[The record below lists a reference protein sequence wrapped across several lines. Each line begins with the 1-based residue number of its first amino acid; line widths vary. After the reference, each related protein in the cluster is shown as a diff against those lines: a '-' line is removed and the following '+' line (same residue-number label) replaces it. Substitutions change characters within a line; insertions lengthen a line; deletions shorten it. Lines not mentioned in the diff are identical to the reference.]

1 MTAYVDLVD
10 GTTTSIASFF
20 VDTGVQRGVAVVSGD
35 FSDLGGTGTDTL
47 VFIDSS
53 GDGNLTTADDMVVL
67 AGVATVALADF
78 GF

>member
-1 MTAYVDLVD
+1 
-10 GTTTSIASFF
+10 
-20 VDTGVQRGVAVVSGD
+20 VAVVSGD

-47 VFIDSS
+47 VFIDSD
-53 GDGNLTTADDMVVL
+53 GNGNLTSADDMIVL